1 MTTNTADSN
10 HEHQN
15 SINCQ
20 PTIITSFNDE
30 ELATLRQTWYEV
42 TRTQS
47 DSFGARLF
55 LRLFELHPAYL
66 PLFGFPE
73 TTDVVGDQ
81 SFRSCSKLAAHGA
94 NVLYM
99 LTMTFDHIDDAE
111 LVDAMLVR
119 LVHSHVRR
127 GIEPTA
133 FDHIVRP
140 FDEVAVG
147 CGRFTSTELTTL
159 RKAFAYVKERIQA
172 LYEDVEAREL
182 FDGDDDSSS
191 GTASDTASEFGAL
204 I

>member
-1 MTTNTADSN
+1 
-10 HEHQN
+10 
-15 SINCQ
+15 
-20 PTIITSFNDE
+20 
-30 ELATLRQTWYEV
+30 
-42 TRTQS
+42 
-47 DSFGARLF
+47 
-55 LRLFELHPAYL
+55 
-66 PLFGFPE
+66 
-73 TTDVVGDQ
+73 
-81 SFRSCSKLAAHGA
+81 
-94 NVLYM
+94 M

-204 I
+204 IWFNDHVCTFFFV